1 MNDQQ
6 PEIKVLTDGEVDA
19 TEAMIL
25 AGLRWTDTPDA
36 RTIPQFRLLM
46 ADYRRLRRIA
56 R

>member
-1 MNDQQ
+1 MNDQSD
-6 PEIKVLTDGEVDA
+6 IKVLSDGEVDA

-25 AGLRWTDTPDA
+25 AGLRWSDAPDS
-36 RTIPQFRLLM
+36 RVIPQFRLLM